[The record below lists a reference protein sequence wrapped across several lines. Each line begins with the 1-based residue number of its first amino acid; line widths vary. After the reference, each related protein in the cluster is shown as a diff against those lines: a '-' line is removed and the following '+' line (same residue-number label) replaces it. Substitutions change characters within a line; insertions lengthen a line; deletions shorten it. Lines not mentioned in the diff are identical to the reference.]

1 MQISIQNGTDTT
13 ADKTNQQYSLQAASF
28 TKACMPPHPQPSDH
42 TDEAHWLPKSVCCF
56 LLYTPRK
63 IQDNT

>member
-28 TKACMPPHPQPSDH
+28 IKACMPPHLQPPDP
-42 TDEAHWLPKSVCCF
+42 TNEAHWLPMSMCCF
-56 LLYTPRK
+56 LLSTPRK